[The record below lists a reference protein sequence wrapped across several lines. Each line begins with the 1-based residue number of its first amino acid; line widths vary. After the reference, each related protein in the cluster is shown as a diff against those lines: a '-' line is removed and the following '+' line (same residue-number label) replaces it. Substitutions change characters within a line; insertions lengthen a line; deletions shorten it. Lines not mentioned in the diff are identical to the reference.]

1 MEIDYE
7 ALGRY
12 TAAQDQV
19 KSLLSRQGDLTN
31 KIERLLRHCAND
43 GSFGDVVYLVDTP
56 TIAVLST
63 ELNQVHTSLIT
74 AVKDVNFYADK
85 AGKSKIRLID

>member
-19 KSLLSRQGDLTN
+19 KSLLSQQHNLAL
-31 KIERLLRHCAND
+31 KIERLLRHCKNED
-43 GSFGDVVYLVDTP
+43 SSHDPVYHIDSVA
-56 TIAVLST
+56 IAALSN
-63 ELNQVHTSLIT
+63 ELNQVHTDLIT
-74 AVKDVNFYADK
+74 AVKDVNFYAEGAK
-85 AGKSKIRLID
+85 KPKIRLIN